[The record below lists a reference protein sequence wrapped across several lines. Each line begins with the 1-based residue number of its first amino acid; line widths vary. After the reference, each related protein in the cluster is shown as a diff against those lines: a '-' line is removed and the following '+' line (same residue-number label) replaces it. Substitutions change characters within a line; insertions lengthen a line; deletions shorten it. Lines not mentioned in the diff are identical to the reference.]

1 MLTSADNF
9 YRDADFI
16 FQQDLAH
23 CPNWESSAQRVLQSP
38 ASAMAPPGD
47 NAIFHCSMAPGFS
60 MSSYTMAWYRQAHHG
75 APVEFLIKEYE
86 KPTEKFHIV
95 LTTEKNTFSLHLS
108 DLKHQDSSIYYCS
121 THSYCDNS
129 AAQAY
134 FGAGTKLTVLVKLLN
149 HSSEEE
155 CTEKRVTLVCLAED
169 FYPDHIDLA
178 WYIDDKE
185 ESTGVAKDDSAKLN
199 TDSNTYSISS
209 RLSIPF
215 KKWNQGNT
223 YKCKVT
229 FHYPK
234 EKSNDGKWTTESST
248 RWESLT
254 APKRKS
260 LHFFTFHRW

>member
-1 MLTSADNF
+1 A
-9 YRDADFI
+9 AWWPIFI
-16 FQQDLAH
+16 NITLLNQTH
-23 CPNWESSAQRVLQSP
+23 CAKFEQSP
-38 ASAMAPPGD
+38 SLFEEE
-47 NAIFHCSMAPGFS
+47 NEIVTIKCSHNDSSLLVMLWYQQKSGSTTMSLIGFG
-60 MSSYTMAWYRQAHHG
+60 YATG
-75 APVEFLIKEYE
+75 NPTIEEGFKERFE
-86 KPTEKFHIV
+86 LKRNGTEKGDLIISKLV
-95 LTTEKNTFSLHLS
+95 SS
-108 DLKHQDSSIYYCS
+108 DSAVYYCAS
-121 THSYCDNS
+121 QCENYEP
-129 AAQAY
+129 AY
-134 FGAGTKLTVLVKLLN
+134 FGGGTKLTELKVKLLN

>member
-1 MLTSADNF
+1 MLSSGV
-9 YRDADFI
+9 
-16 FQQDLAH
+16 LVWLLLL
-23 CPNWESSAQRVLQSP
+23 WESSAQRVLQSP

-108 DLKHQDSSIYYCS
+108 DLKHQDSSIYYC
-121 THSYCDNS
+121 HSYCAS
-129 AAQAY
+129 REQAY
-134 FGAGTKLTVLVKLLN
+134 FGAGTKLTVLGKFNKFNQKNPDILVLDFRILRAFYCN
-149 HSSEEE
+149 
-155 CTEKRVTLVCLAED
+155 KRVTLVCLAED

>member
-1 MLTSADNF
+1 VKWLNLLRSTLWCTSISVKVEQNPTLFASKAATAVIPCSHNDSAYNYVF
-9 YRDADFI
+9 WY
-16 FQQDLAH
+16 QQKSDSTAMDLIGYT
-23 CPNWESSAQRVLQSP
+23 V
-38 ASAMAPPGD
+38 GTG
-47 NAIFHCSMAPGFS
+47 NANKEKGFND
-60 MSSYTMAWYRQAHHG
+60 R
-75 APVEFLIKEYE
+75 FKLNRIK
-86 KPTEKFHIV
+86 
-95 LTTEKNTFSLHLS
+95 TTEGNLTISDLSQSDSAVYYCAASLH
-108 DLKHQDSSIYYCS
+108 
-121 THSYCDNS
+121 T
-129 AAQAY
+129 Y
-134 FGAGTKLTVLVKLLN
+134 FGGGTKLTVLGKNFYLYLYLLN

>member
-1 MLTSADNF
+1 VPFLVALVLGTIPL
-9 YRDADFI
+9 Y
-16 FQQDLAH
+16 
-23 CPNWESSAQRVLQSP
+23 SSLIIQQSP
-38 ASAMAPPGD
+38 AHVLGTPGQTEVKLSCRHGD
-47 NAIFHCSMAPGFS
+47 TSYPYLYWYQQKTASSSMELIGFL
-60 MSSYTMAWYRQAHHG
+60 Q
-75 APVEFLIKEYE
+75 YE
-86 KPTEKFHIV
+86 NVFPEEKF
-95 LTTEKNTFSLHLS
+95 KARFKLS
-108 DLKHQDSSIYYCS
+108 GHAKADAFLVISNITVQDSAVYFCAASITYP
-121 THSYCDNS
+121 
-129 AAQAY
+129 AY
-134 FGAGTKLTVLVKLLN
+134 FGAGTKLTVLDPNKITKPEELKVKLLN

>member
-1 MLTSADNF
+1 ICWTNSAKFEQPPSIFAKKDDSVTIKCSHDDNSLPVMLWYQQKNENTSMNFIGYCLTSGN
-9 YRDADFI
+9 
-16 FQQDLAH
+16 
-23 CPNWESSAQRVLQSP
+23 PVKEE
-38 ASAMAPPGD
+38 
-47 NAIFHCSMAPGFS
+47 GF
-60 MSSYTMAWYRQAHHG
+60 
-75 APVEFLIKEYE
+75 KER
-86 KPTEKFHIV
+86 F
-95 LTTEKNTFSLHLS
+95 
-108 DLKHQDSSIYYCS
+108 DLKRDGDVKGDLIISKLVSSDSAVYYC
-121 THSYCDNS
+121 HSYCAS
-129 AAQAY
+129 REQAY
-134 FGAGTKLTVLVKLLN
+134 FGAGTKLTVLGKFNKFNQKNPDILVLDFRILRAFYCN
-149 HSSEEE
+149 
-155 CTEKRVTLVCLAED
+155 KRVTLVCLAED

>member
-1 MLTSADNF
+1 PTRAHVNKHMTDCVTFHQSSLLFANQTSMVTIKCSHDDRNLNLMYWYQQKTGSTAMKLISYGYATSDPTYEEGFNQRFKMNRQKTEEGDLTISEVFPSDSAVYF
-9 YRDADFI
+9 CAAS
-16 FQQDLAH
+16 L
-23 CPNWESSAQRVLQSP
+23 SATL
-38 ASAMAPPGD
+38 
-47 NAIFHCSMAPGFS
+47 C
-60 MSSYTMAWYRQAHHG
+60 
-75 APVEFLIKEYE
+75 L
-86 KPTEKFHIV
+86 
-95 LTTEKNTFSLHLS
+95 NT
-108 DLKHQDSSIYYCS
+108 
-121 THSYCDNS
+121 
-129 AAQAY
+129 QAY
-134 FGAGTKLTVLVKLLN
+134 FGAGTKLTVLGKKKELKVKLLN

>member
-1 MLTSADNF
+1 MLVAAVALLILFPSAGKSIYNFLFLLNWICFCFVSGLSLKQSPDLFVKSGENVTLTCSQINTTFNGMYWFRQRPSEPIEMIAYYYINMKTEIDPFKNKVSAVRNKSSLDVTVKEVESAD
-9 YRDADFI
+9 
-16 FQQDLAH
+16 
-23 CPNWESSAQRVLQSP
+23 SAVYYSVFG
-38 ASAMAPPGD
+38 PG
-47 NAIFHCSMAPGFS
+47 
-60 MSSYTMAWYRQAHHG
+60 TR
-75 APVEFLIKEYE
+75 
-86 KPTEKFHIV
+86 
-95 LTTEKNTFSLHLS
+95 
-108 DLKHQDSSIYYCS
+108 
-121 THSYCDNS
+121 
-129 AAQAY
+129 
-134 FGAGTKLTVLVKLLN
+134 LTVLGKNFFITLLN

>member
-1 MLTSADNF
+1 HDISVNN
-9 YRDADFI
+9 YN
-16 FQQDLAH
+16 
-23 CPNWESSAQRVLQSP
+23 P
-38 ASAMAPPGD
+38 
-47 NAIFHCSMAPGFS
+47 
-60 MSSYTMAWYRQAHHG
+60 
-75 APVEFLIKEYE
+75 
-86 KPTEKFHIV
+86 
-95 LTTEKNTFSLHLS
+95 
-108 DLKHQDSSIYYCS
+108 
-121 THSYCDNS
+121 
-129 AAQAY
+129 AY
-134 FGAGTKLTVLVKLLN
+134 FGSGTKLTVIDPDPNKITKPEELKVKLLN

-254 APKRKS
+254 APKRANPSDKADKYTIQGRTTMLAYVLFIAKS
-260 LHFFTFHRW
+260 VLYGLFVIVIVRRQRFVSK